1 MDLRWR
7 ALAVLTMAR
16 TAMGFQFQSVPS
28 VSTGLMQDLALDY
41 ADLGLLVGL
50 YFLPGV
56 FVSIPA
62 GIAGLRYGDKRI
74 VLAGLVLMVGGGL
87 LAATAP
93 SIATLALG
101 RALSGVG
108 AVLLNVLM
116 SKMITDWFAGRELPL
131 AMSIFINSF
140 PVGIGLALMALGS
153 AVPIYGWRAC
163 LAAAAVFPAAAYL
176 LVALAYRPHA
186 NERAQAVQGPQ
197 AFALGAHH
205 MLLLCIAGA
214 MWGALN
220 GAFAIMTS
228 FSPAHLVRS
237 AGLDAAQA
245 AAVVG
250 ASTWAVVL
258 SVQIGGLAAH
268 RWNRPAALLA
278 MGCIGW
284 APCALAAARFP
295 GAAAPALVAAGLVL
309 GLPIGLILALPGQI
323 LPPAQRSLGMGIF
336 YLWLY
341 VGHGM
346 LPPLA
351 GWAQDRWA
359 ATSVSLV
366 IVGLLALAILGLY
379 GLFCVISPARHSPAA
394 PMKSS

>member
-28 VSTGLMQDLALDY
+28 VSTGLMHDLALDY

-62 GIAGLRYGDKRI
+62 GLAGPRYGDKRV

-87 LAATAP
+87 LTASAP
-93 SIATLALG
+93 SAATLALG

-116 SKMITDWFAGRELPL
+116 SKMVTDWFAGRELPL

-140 PVGIGLALMALGS
+140 PVGIGLALVALGS
-153 AVPIYGWRAC
+153 LVPVHGWRTC
-163 LAAAAVFPAAAYL
+163 LAAAAVFPAAAFL
-176 LVALAYRPHA
+176 LVAGAYRPHA
-186 NERAQAVQGPQ
+186 NERVQASQGAQ
-197 AFALGAHH
+197 AFALGLHH
-205 MLLLCIAGA
+205 LVLLCLAGA

-228 FSPAHLVRS
+228 FSPAHLVRT
-237 AGLDAAQA
+237 AGLDAAHA
-245 AAVVG
+245 ATVVG

-258 SVQIGGLAAH
+258 SVQMGIVAH
-268 RWNRPAALLA
+268 RWNRSAALMA
-278 MGCIGW
+278 IGCLGW
-284 APCALAAARFP
+284 AFCALAAAIFP
-295 GAAAPALVAAGLVL
+295 AAAAPALVVAGLVL

-323 LPPAQRSLGMGIF
+323 LAPSQRALGMGIF

-341 VGHGM
+341 LGHGT

-351 GWAQDRWA
+351 GWVQDRLA
-359 ATSVSLV
+359 ATSASLV
-366 IVGLLALAILGLY
+366 IVGVLALAILGLY
-379 GLFCVISPARHSPAA
+379 GLFCALSPARSKPAA
-394 PMKSS
+394 PLPSS